1 MSVEVK
7 GGFAF
12 IDMSVY
18 GEFTSGTAKTSQD
31 VTTGGVFAKT
41 QQTGKMVIICG
52 LNLKTV
58 GVYAPFPAVFTS
70 ATASSVTTATAVVP
84 IGGKNHTIAIT
95 SSGSI
100 TVTKAS

>member
-1 MSVEVK
+1 MMNYPN

-31 VTTGGVFAKT
+31 VKTGGVFAKT
-41 QQTGKMVIICG
+41 QQTEKPVLICG

-58 GVYAPFPAVFTS
+58 GVYSPFIAVFTS
-70 ATASSVTTATAVVP
+70 ATASSVTTATAIVP

-95 SSGSI
+95 DTGSI

>member
-1 MSVEVK
+1 MVDVK

-18 GEFTSGTAKTSQD
+18 GAFTSGTAKTSQD

-41 QQTGKMVIICG
+41 QQTQKPVMVCG
-52 LNLKTV
+52 LTIASV
-58 GVYAPFPAVFTS
+58 GTYAPFLAVFTS
-70 ATASSVTTATAVVP
+70 ATASSVTTATAIVP

-95 SSGSI
+95 SAGSI

>member
-1 MSVEVK
+1 MVDVK

-18 GEFTSGTAKTSQD
+18 GAFTSGTAKTGQD

-41 QQTGKMVIICG
+41 QQTKKPVMVCG
-52 LNLKTV
+52 LTIASV
-58 GVYAPFPAVFTS
+58 GTYAPFLAVFTS
-70 ATASSVTTATAVVP
+70 ATASGVTTATAIVP
-84 IGGKNHTIAIT
+84 IGGKNHTIVIT
-95 SSGSI
+95 SAGSI